1 MRLTTSLLITLCLSV
16 LVSPAIAQHEHHA
29 PAPAATSDLGDLQFA
44 NSGSPEAQESFIRG
58 MLLLHSF
65 EYRSSAAAF
74 RDAQKIDP
82 SFAMAYW
89 GEAMTYNHPIW
100 REQDT
105 EAARAVMARLAPTA
119 AERASKAPTAREK
132 DYLAALETLYGEGSK
147 QDRDAAYSAA
157 LEQITQKYPDD
168 LDGRAFYALSLL
180 GLTGDVR
187 DTRNYMRAAAIAE
200 EVYEVNRR
208 HPGALHYMIHA
219 YDDPIHAPLGLRAA
233 RLYSKIAPA
242 ASHAQ
247 HMPSHIFFALG
258 MWDEGIASNRD
269 SLHTAHQQGSSGYHP
284 LHWLQ
289 YAHLQKGHRE
299 DAKKLMSMIESDVA
313 EGGSGYGRVHLA
325 MMRATWLVETGF
337 AALPESREPVD
348 RGTLKMIGPF
358 AGHELARG
366 LAALNDGDPKGASS
380 ALSSL
385 RQLIAEAKKSAAS
398 GDTTGSRLDTV
409 SAEELTLAEIME
421 LQLQAAVQLAA
432 GKRDEALRLIDR
444 AATLEDV
451 AVFEYGPP
459 ATVKP
464 PYEQY
469 GEMLLAAGRHDEAA
483 AKFEHALSRYPNR
496 RLSVEG
502 LNRANA
508 SGQTAS
514 Q

>member
-1 MRLTTSLLITLCLSV
+1 
-16 LVSPAIAQHEHHA
+16 
-29 PAPAATSDLGDLQFA
+29 
-44 NSGSPEAQESFIRG
+44 
-58 MLLLHSF
+58 
-65 EYRSSAAAF
+65 
-74 RDAQKIDP
+74 
-82 SFAMAYW
+82 
-89 GEAMTYNHPIW
+89 
-100 REQDT
+100 
-105 EAARAVMARLAPTA
+105 
-119 AERASKAPTAREK
+119 
-132 DYLAALETLYGEGSK
+132 
-147 QDRDAAYSAA
+147 AYSAA
-157 LEQITQKYPDD
+157 LERITQSYPDD

-187 DTRNYMRAAAIAE
+187 DTRNYMRAAAVAE
-200 EVYEVNRR
+200 EIYEVNKR

-258 MWDEGIASNRD
+258 MWDEGIASNKD

-289 YAHLQKGHRE
+289 YAHLQKGHLDE
-299 DAKKLMSMIESDVA
+299 AKKLMDLIESDVA
-313 EGGSGYGRVHLA
+313 DEATPYGRVHLA
-325 MMRATWLVETGF
+325 MMRATWLVETGY
-337 AALPESREPVD
+337 APLPKSREPVE
-348 RGTLKMIGPF
+348 RGREKLIGPF
-358 AGHELARG
+358 AGHHMALG
-366 LAALNDGDPKGASS
+366 MAALKEGDQEGAGD

-385 RQLIAEAKKSAAS
+385 RALIEGGKAVRTSETA
-398 GDTTGSRLDTV
+398 GSRLDTV
-409 SAEELTLAEIME
+409 SAEELASAEIME
-421 LQLQAAVQLAA
+421 LQLQSAIQLAA
-432 GKRDEALRLIDR
+432 GNRDEALKLIDR
-444 AATLEDV
+444 AAILEDV

-469 GEMLLAAGRHDEAA
+469 GEMLLAAGRNEEAA

-502 LNRANA
+502 LNRANS

-514 Q
+514 R

>member
-1 MRLTTSLLITLCLSV
+1 MKRLILPLLTVSAL
-16 LVSPAIAQHEHHA
+16 LVAPVDAQHDHHA
-29 PAPAATSDLGDLQFA
+29 PAPAASSDLGDVKFA
-44 NSGSPEAQESFIRG
+44 NSGSPEAQSSFIRG
-58 MLLLHSF
+58 LLLLHSF
-65 EYRSSAAAF
+65 EYRPAAAAF
-74 RDAQKIDP
+74 REAQKIDP
-82 SFAMAYW
+82 AFAMAYW

-105 EAARAVMARLAPTA
+105 EAARAVMNRLAPTP
-119 AERASKAPTAREK
+119 AERASKAATQREK
-132 DYLAALETLYGEGSK
+132 DYLAALEILYGEGTK

-157 LEQITQKYPDD
+157 LEQITRKYPDD

-187 DTRNYMRAAAIAE
+187 DTRNYMRAAAITE
-200 EVYEVNRR
+200 EIYEENKR

-269 SLHTAHQQGSSGYHP
+269 SLHTAHQQGSAGYHP

-289 YAHLQKGHRE
+289 YAHLQMGHRD
-299 DAKKLMSMIESDVA
+299 DAKKLMELIESDVA
-313 EGGSGYGRVHLA
+313 DEATPYGRVHLA
-325 MMRATWLVETGF
+325 MMRATWLVETGY
-337 AALPESREPVD
+337 APLEKSREPVE
-348 RGTLKMIGPF
+348 RGRARMIGAF
-358 AGHELARG
+358 TGHHLARG
-366 LAALNDGDPKGASS
+366 LAALHEGNREGAAE

-385 RQLIAEAKKSAAS
+385 RALIADGKATSNS
-398 GDTTGSRLDTV
+398 DTVGSRLDSV
-409 SAEELTLAEIME
+409 SPEELASAEIME
-421 LQLQAAVQLAA
+421 LQLQAAIQQDA

-469 GEMLLAAGRHDEAA
+469 GEMLLAAGRHEEAA

-508 SGQTAS
+508 PTM
-514 Q
+514 